1 MGSAL
6 RSRLPGAT
14 FLARAD
20 LDVADADA
28 VRAALRA
35 GDVVVHTAAMT
46 DVDGCE
52 RDPEAAF
59 AVNAA
64 GAANVASS
72 GARVILLS
80 TDYVFDGARRPGLP
94 RG

>member
-1 MGSAL
+1 MGRAL
-6 RSRLPGAT
+6 RARLPGAT

-20 LDVADADA
+20 LDVSDA
-28 VRAALRA
+28 VAVRSALRA

-52 RDPEAAF
+52 RDPDAAF

-64 GAANVASS
+64 GAAERRRDRR
-72 GARVILLS
+72 ARDPALDRLRL
-80 TDYVFDGARRPGLP
+80 RRPCRAGLP
-94 RG
+94 